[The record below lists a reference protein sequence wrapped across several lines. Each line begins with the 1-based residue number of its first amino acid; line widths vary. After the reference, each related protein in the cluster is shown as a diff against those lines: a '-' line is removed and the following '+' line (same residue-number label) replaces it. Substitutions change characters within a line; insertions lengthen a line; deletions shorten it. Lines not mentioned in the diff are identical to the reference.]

1 MRIRLR
7 NILEEMSSKDQ
18 QSLKKS
24 LFKLWDSTG
33 PILDFSNLKF
43 VGVDVPVKISEY
55 STIYKFFRQYLG
67 GNDAAVNRF
76 KNLINETFTCE
87 VGGYDFKFKVKDYQL
102 VEDELIDNHIYATDL
117 VVELLSGGTV
127 FVLTGEKRFLLSDLL
142 SMSQKDLEEKY
153 GEIDEDI
160 QYEIINYELLD
171 VIQKTLIEEVTNKTG
186 IEIDGINQVF

>member
-1 MRIRLR
+1 
-7 NILEEMSSKDQ
+7 MSSKDQ

-33 PILDFSNLKF
+33 PNLDFSNLKF